1 MAVKCL
7 GNCLTCEA
15 LQNGDVDEI
24 VCPLRVQMIR
34 IERIELRLTR
44 VLSLLE
50 NNSVKSVKSS
60 QSVEVELEESTLNEE
75 EDETKL

>member
-15 LQNGDVDEI
+15 LKNGEVDEV

-34 IERIELRLTR
+34 IERIEAKMTK

-50 NNSVKSVKSS
+50 NSSVKPVKPY
-60 QSVEVELEESTLNEE
+60 QSIEVELEESTLNEE
-75 EDETKL
+75 ENETKL

>member
-15 LQNGDVDEI
+15 LQNGEVDEI

-34 IERIELRLTR
+34 TERIEVKLAKL
-44 VLSLLE
+44 LSLLE
-50 NNSVKSVKSS
+50 NENVKNEKVL
-60 QSVEVELEESTLNEE
+60 QSVEVEIGEGE
-75 EDETKL
+75 EDPEEV

>member
-7 GNCLTCEA
+7 GNCVTCEA
-15 LQNGDVDEI
+15 LQNGEVDEI

-34 IERIELRLTR
+34 VERIEAKMTK

-50 NNSVKSVKSS
+50 NGNVKTEKAS
-60 QSVEVELEESTLNEE
+60 QSVEVEIAEESEKNPEL
-75 EDETKL
+75 